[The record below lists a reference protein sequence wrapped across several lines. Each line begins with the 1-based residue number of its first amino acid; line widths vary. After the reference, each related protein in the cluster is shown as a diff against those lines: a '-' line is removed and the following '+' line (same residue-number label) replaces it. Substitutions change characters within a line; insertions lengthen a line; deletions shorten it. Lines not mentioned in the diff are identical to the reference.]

1 MVKTDVPPSGWLTV
15 DMTALRSGNK
25 LYDAELQRRINSR
38 RFPAARIELSDCSPS
53 APGSRYRLRGELTF
67 HGISRVAEGTVC
79 VESLS
84 DDRIVISGEQ
94 VFDMR
99 DFAVPSPTLLML
111 RFFPDVRVRLQA
123 EAQRIDA

>member
-1 MVKTDVPPSGWLTV
+1 
-15 DMTALRSGNK
+15 
-25 LYDAELQRRINSR
+25 
-38 RFPAARIELSDCSPS
+38 
-53 APGSRYRLRGELTF
+53 
-67 HGISRVAEGTVC
+67 VAEGTVC

-123 EAQRIDA
+123 EAQRSDD